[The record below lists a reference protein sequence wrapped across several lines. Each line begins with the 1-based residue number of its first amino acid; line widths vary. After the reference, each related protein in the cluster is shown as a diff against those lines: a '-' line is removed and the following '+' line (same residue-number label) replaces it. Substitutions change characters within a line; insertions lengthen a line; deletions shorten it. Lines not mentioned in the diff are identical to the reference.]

1 MHRTALAL
9 LRFENILDYQKIYA
23 MIYNSS
29 FIAEIHHSAIFHI
42 AYANQSLYGIMV
54 DYLMV
59 AQAFGLQCHR
69 PERHADIEKVLGKA
83 LAHNGPSFIEM
94 PVVSQDII
102 APFVPK
108 WVQSARTKNI
118 PNIY

>member
-1 MHRTALAL
+1 VLVNGSKPFCTD
-9 LRFENILDYQKIYA
+9 FNK
-23 MIYNSS
+23 
-29 FIAEIHHSAIFHI
+29 SA
-42 AYANQSLYGIMV
+42 

-59 AQAFGLQCHR
+59 AQAFGLHCMRLEH
-69 PERHADIEKVLGKA
+69 HNDIETVLQKA
-83 LAHNGPSFIEM
+83 LNHDGPSFIEM

-108 WVQSARTKNI
+108 WVHSARKNNI